1 MHRLLLT
8 LILAAGLLGSG
19 VRAADAGRQPTGRDY
34 AERGHELYEEGKYK
48 EAINDFIH
56 ALETADREH
65 DAKTSMRSLGHI
77 GNIYSKLG
85 DYERSVYYHRKGYDL
100 SLQQGDTVMQQSF
113 LSSLVA
119 SYCRMGQADKAQAAF
134 EKIDTVFS
142 GASPERKYFM
152 MYNQARIAKARGQ
165 LDEALALH
173 QRTLDFA
180 RQYIGDRRLQLFQQ
194 LEMTNIVMLQGDY
207 ERAWDDAQRC
217 FTMATGQG
225 DPEMVATAAALLAEA
240 CQMKGDSEA
249 SALWRNRYLSITD
262 SLFSKDTFFRA
273 SSELMDYENLL
284 NDRHID
290 RLNSTISQQWLT
302 IIVTLVLVALLLLT
316 VVILVR
322 TNRRLRNAHQLL
334 VRKNRDIMQSE
345 ERSRQLRSYVSQ
357 NHDLQSRIIEA
368 LDDPA
373 VISNPDFSM
382 QMLAESVGSNVKY
395 VSQIINDT
403 YGKTFKTLLNE
414 RRIQEACR
422 RLTDAEHYGHLTIQ
436 AIYEEVGYTNAAS
449 FIRSFRKVN
458 GMTPSEYQKAATDV
472 TASE

>member
-8 LILAAGLLGSG
+8 LLFALSLSG
-19 VRAADAGRQPTGRDY
+19 AVRADDNGRLPTGHDY
-34 AERGHELYEEGKYK
+34 AERGHALYEKGKYK

-56 ALETADREH
+56 ALESADREH
-65 DAKTSMRSLGHI
+65 DAQTSMRSLGHI
-77 GNIYSKLG
+77 GNIYSKMG

-100 SLQQGDTVMQQSF
+100 SLQQGDTVMQQRF

-119 SYCRMGQADKAQAAF
+119 SYCRMGQADKAQATF
-134 EKIDTVFS
+134 EKIDTTFS
-142 GASPERKYFM
+142 AASPERKYFV

-173 QRTLDFA
+173 RKTLDFA
-180 RQYIGDRRLQLFQQ
+180 RQHISDLRLQLFQQ
-194 LEMTNIVMLQGDY
+194 LEMTNIVLLQGDY
-207 ERAWDDAQRC
+207 ERAWDGAQQC
-217 FTMATGQG
+217 FSMATELG
-225 DPEMVATAAALLAEA
+225 DPEMVATVAGLLSET
-240 CQMKGDSEA
+240 CQMKGDSDA
-249 SALWRNRYLSITD
+249 SAFWRSRYLSITD
-262 SLFSKDTFFRA
+262 SLFSKDSFFRA
-273 SSELMDYENLL
+273 SSELMDYENQL

-290 RLNSTISQQWLT
+290 RLNSTISHQWLT
-302 IIVTLVLVALLLLT
+302 IVGTLVLIALLLLT
-316 VVILVR
+316 VVVLVR

-334 VRKNRDIMQSE
+334 VRKNRDIMRSE
-345 ERSRQLRSYVSQ
+345 ERTRQLRSYVSQ
-357 NHDLQSRIIEA
+357 NHDLQGRIIEA

-382 QMLAESVGSNVKY
+382 QMLAENVGSNVKY

-422 RLTDAEHYGHLTIQ
+422 RLTDTEHYGHLTIQ

-449 FIRSFRKVN
+449 FIRAFRKVN

-472 TASE
+472 TASD